1 MRGVSVSLPPESG
14 EYTRQ
19 HVLFPV
25 EARFIEPRHLRRHVE
40 IDSEKNSFGRLKA
53 AKHALFKGLQERP
66 GGKGDGLWERDR
78 Q

>member
-1 MRGVSVSLPPESG
+1 M
-14 EYTRQ
+14 
-19 HVLFPV
+19 
-25 EARFIEPRHLRRHVE
+25 E